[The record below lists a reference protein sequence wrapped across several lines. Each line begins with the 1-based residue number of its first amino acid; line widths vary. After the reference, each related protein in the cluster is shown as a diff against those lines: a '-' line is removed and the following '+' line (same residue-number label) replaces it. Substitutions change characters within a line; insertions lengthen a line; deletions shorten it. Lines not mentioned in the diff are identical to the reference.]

1 MRIYTVHL
9 RRAPVDVERDLEVV
23 GEGFTWLAFLY
34 PLSILW
40 ALAHRMWPVAA
51 ALIILPFLVN
61 GLAVLAGDGF
71 GLQAVL
77 MVAAAVALG
86 VFAGELRRWDLH
98 RRGFVLA
105 GVVAARNTDAA
116 ERRLFDLNPQLAED
130 LGP

>member
-1 MRIYTVHL
+1 MRIYTVHV

-23 GEGFTWLAFLY
+23 GEGFAWLAFLY

-51 ALIILPFLVN
+51 GLIVLPFLVE
-61 GLAVLAGDGF
+61 GLTALVGDGT

-77 MVAAAVALG
+77 MIAAALALG
-86 VFAGELRRWDLH
+86 VFASELRRWDLR

-105 GVVAARNTDAA
+105 GVVAARNADAA